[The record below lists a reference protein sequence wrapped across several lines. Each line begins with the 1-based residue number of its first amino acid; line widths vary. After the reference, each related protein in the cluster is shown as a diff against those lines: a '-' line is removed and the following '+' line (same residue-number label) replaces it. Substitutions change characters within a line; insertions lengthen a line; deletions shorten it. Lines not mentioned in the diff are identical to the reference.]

1 MLGCALV
8 FFVVATIAGVL
19 SVGVI
24 AGSLAGLAQI
34 AFFIFLLLF
43 TISMIAGLLR
53 ESPPQ

>member
-8 FFVVATIAGVL
+8 FFIIATIAGVL

-34 AFFIFLLLF
+34 AFFAFLLLF
-43 TISMIAGLLR
+43 TLAMIAGLLR
-53 ESPPQ
+53 EAPPR